1 MRMLRGASTRFL
13 AQVKQLEDRGDDTA
27 MDKGIGIFHGLI

>member
-1 MRMLRGASTRFL
+1 MRMLRGVSAQFL

-27 MDKGIGIFHGLI
+27 MDKGIGLFHGLI